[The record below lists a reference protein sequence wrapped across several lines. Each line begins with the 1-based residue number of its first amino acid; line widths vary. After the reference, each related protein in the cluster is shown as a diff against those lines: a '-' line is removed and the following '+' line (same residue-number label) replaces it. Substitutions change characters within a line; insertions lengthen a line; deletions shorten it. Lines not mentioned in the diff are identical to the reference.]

1 MNLLEPFLSAVER
14 RGERLALIEG
24 SGAEASYAALA
35 ARSERLAG
43 AWAAAGLGPGDRAM
57 IALPVG
63 IGLYAA
69 IAALWRL
76 GAVAVFPEPALGL
89 RGLNRAVEIAAP
101 KALITTG
108 WLHLLRLLPAFWSTP
123 LKLGLNE
130 GEPRRGV
137 YEAAP
142 DHPGLISF
150 TSGSTGRPKAIARSH
165 AFLAAQ
171 NACVADLLRSA
182 EPSRDLVGFPVF
194 VIANL
199 MLGNA
204 SILPDWSP
212 RRPELLAPERLAARL
227 RATRA
232 ERALLPPVLCAKLA
246 EGGPHPGLRAVFT
259 GGGPVWP
266 DILQAMAERLPGVG
280 TTAVYGSTEAE
291 PIAHLRGAEI
301 GAQDREAMRSGG
313 GLLAGRPVPQI
324 RLRLEEGE
332 ILVTGEHVNKGYLGG
347 AEDAGTK
354 LRRAG
359 EIWHRTGDSGRLD
372 DQGRLWLLGRQG
384 AEAAGL
390 KPFAVEAAARFWPG
404 VKAAALLD
412 LEGRAVLALEGEAG
426 QAPLWRREAAKLGAL
441 EVRPVARIPVDR
453 RHGSKTDLQALRR
466 LLGATPSA
474 RA

>member
-1 MNLLEPFLSAVER
+1 MNLLEPFLTEVGR

-24 SGAEASYAALA
+24 GGAQASYADLA

-43 AWAAAGLGPGDRAM
+43 AWAAEGLGPGDRAM

-89 RGLNRAVEIAAP
+89 SGLNRAVEIAKP
-101 KALITTG
+101 KALISSG
-108 WLHLLRLLPAFWSTP
+108 WFHLLRLLPAFWSTP
-123 LKLGLNE
+123 LKLGLGE
-130 GEPRRGV
+130 GAPWRGI

-150 TSGSTGRPKAIARSH
+150 TSGSTGRPKAVSRSH
-165 AFLAAQ
+165 GFLAAQ
-171 NACVADLLRSA
+171 NACVADLLRA
-182 EPSRDLVGFPVF
+182 EEPSRDLVGFPVF

-212 RRPELLAPERLAARL
+212 RRPELLAPERLAARI
-227 RATRA
+227 RATGA
-232 ERALLPPVLCAKLA
+232 ERALLPPVLCGKLA
-246 EGGPHPGLRAVFT
+246 EGGGHPGLRAVFT

-266 DILQAMAERLPGVG
+266 DILQAMAERLPGVEA
-280 TTAVYGSTEAE
+280 TAVYGSTEAE

-301 GAQDREAMRSGG
+301 APEDWAAMRSGG
-313 GLLAGRPVPQI
+313 GLLAGGPVPQI

-332 ILVTGEHVNKGYLGG
+332 ILVTGDHVNQGYLGG
-347 AEDAGTK
+347 EGEAETK
-354 LRRAG
+354 IRRAG

-372 DQGRLWLLGRQG
+372 DQGRLWLLGRRG
-384 AEAAGL
+384 GEAAGL

-404 VKAAALLD
+404 VTAAALVD
-412 LEGRAVLALEGEAG
+412 LEGRAVLALAG
-426 QAPLWRREAAKLGAL
+426 DAEQAPLWRREAARLGPL
-441 EVRPVARIPVDR
+441 EIRPLARIPVDR
-453 RHGSKTDLQALRR
+453 RHGSKTDLKALRR
-466 LLGATPSA
+466 ML
-474 RA
+474 